1 MKMLGMP
8 NSSCQPPP
16 HHRVGDDKV
25 DVEMQ
30 ATVDHTD
37 GSGDCNGL
45 ITVTFGGVVQ
55 SRFVIRVER

>member
-1 MKMLGMP
+1 
-8 NSSCQPPP
+8 
-16 HHRVGDDKV
+16 VGDDKV